1 MYTLAQR
8 ASAWCRRAQE
18 NLSWLASLTDPRPV
32 IITLATQQ
40 PAHRRRQPAT
50 STCLGCIFQGWPPLC
65 SQTSP
70 RQHCSFG
77 DVSFCTMQFPTPEKH
92 TSQTRTRA
100 TCHGL
105 HTIRPWEG
113 NEKKVLDLVLA
124 QSRRGACL
132 TGSAHR
138 RRLACGLAAFCGAVQ
153 WPTVLFLESLIE
165 ALLSSVWVWVSGRRA
180 MVWPRSQGPQS
191 SRPLTW

>member
-1 MYTLAQR
+1 MHGAGGP
-8 ASAWCRRAQE
+8 RRI
-18 NLSWLASLTDPRPV
+18 SWLASLTDPRPV
-32 IITLATQQ
+32 IIILASQ
-40 PAHRRRQPAT
+40 PASP
-50 STCLGCIFQGWPPLC
+50 STAQACNQHLLRLHGWPPLC

-92 TSQTRTRA
+92 TSQTKTRA

-105 HTIRPWEG
+105 QYDRG
-113 NEKKVLDLVLA
+113 KRKKEPALPDLVLA

-132 TGSAHR
+132 MGSAHR